1 MGAKKD
7 GPEAE
12 CPDVDQKKCMI
23 KLNDA
28 MEIVEQDCAL
38 KADNEKATD
47 KATKTLYCDEDNC
60 NKLEDAKKAF
70 EETNEKDVN
79 GAGQA
84 SLAAASIAVGV
95 IMAHVAL

>member
-1 MGAKKD
+1 
-7 GPEAE
+7 
-12 CPDVDQKKCMI
+12 MI

-38 KADNEKATD
+38 KADNEEATD

-70 EETNEKDVN
+70 TETEETNEKDVN

-95 IMAHVAL
+95 IMARVAL